1 MSKSKEFIEG
11 ELAFLDDKKLSDNPY
26 AEEEQEDEFL
36 MWENGFQ
43 SLNNPISRC
52 QLQEDINS

>member
-11 ELAFLDDKKLSDNPY
+11 ELAFLDNKKLSDNPY
-26 AEEEQEDEFL
+26 SEEEQADEFL

-43 SLNNPISRC
+43 SLNNPISRY